1 MMSTQTP
8 RVSPSKTKR
17 WTHAAIAG
25 ILVLG
30 LASCSGPS
38 APTKAASTSP
48 TAVTSAPTPPT
59 GAIQTPRS
67 AEPKAAADAV
77 VTKPVP
83 VPAPVLVQPAPAV
96 VAPPVTQTPVAKPPV
111 AQTPIAQSPA
121 MASSTS
127 PADTRPAA
135 PIAATAKP
143 APGVPPIMPF
153 DEAIQFAAKNLFNN
167 AQLPTGEPFA
177 RLPLTIDP
185 LIDGNTGVRTV
196 ATESMGQRI
205 ATLVKA
211 DFPRYDLLPFSS
223 ASLARGPLLFIG
235 TFTAVD
241 KDGKNA
247 GSRDWYRVCLALLD
261 VRSGKI
267 VSKGFARASMEGVD
281 HTPTAFFLDSPAW
294 APDPATQG
302 YVRTCQGT
310 KAGEPINPAY
320 WDKIVAAALINDAMN
335 AYVDGRY
342 EDALDLYRGVMRT
355 KEGDQL
361 RVHNGVYLSSWKLKK
376 IDEATQA
383 FQRIVDFG
391 LTHNQLSVLF
401 LFRPGSTLFVTDPQL
416 SGPYHMWLKQIAGR
430 AAQRTACI
438 DVVGHTSRTGPE
450 PLNERLSLLRAQ
462 YVKQRLEGDSAQ
474 MRRKISASG
483 KGSRENLSGLGT
495 DDRRDALDRRVEFK
509 VTDC

>member
-1 MMSTQTP
+1 MMSTRTP
-8 RVSPSKTKR
+8 CASRSRARR
-17 WTHAAIAG
+17 WMHVAVAAT
-25 ILVLG
+25 LVVG
-30 LASCSGPS
+30 LAGCSGPS

-48 TAVTSAPTPPT
+48 TSVASTPP
-59 GAIQTPRS
+59 APVVASQAARDPEPRVV
-67 AEPKAAADAV
+67 ADAV

-83 VPAPVLVQPAPAV
+83 APAPVLVQPATA
-96 VAPPVTQTPVAKPPV
+96 AATPPIAQTPAASTNAAKPAV
-111 AQTPIAQSPA
+111 AQTPAAAP
-121 MASSTS
+121 STV
-127 PADTRPAA
+127 PADTKPAA
-135 PIAATAKP
+135 PAAAAKP
-143 APGVPPIMPF
+143 APGLPPIMPF
-153 DEAIQFAAKNLFNN
+153 DEAIQFAAKNLFNS
-167 AQLPTGEPFA
+167 AQLPSSEAAA
-177 RLPLTIDP
+177 RFPLTIDP
-185 LIDGNTGVRTV
+185 LIDGNTGVRTL

-211 DFPRYDLLPFSS
+211 DFPRYDLLPFNT

-247 GSRDWYRVCLALLD
+247 GARDWYRVCLALLD

-335 AYVDGRY
+335 AYVEGRY
-342 EDALDLYRGVMRT
+342 EDSLDLYRGVMRT

-391 LTHNQLSVLF
+391 LTHNQLSVMF
-401 LFRPGSTLFVTDPQL
+401 LFRPGSTLFVTDPQI

-474 MRRKISASG
+474 MRRKITASG